1 MESSPVQRSTSEHVA
16 RIISFLT
23 ISPFQIVVYMVFA
36 NIICHNFIQEILL
49 NTISGTFFLLIP
61 LIPLWYLGRQNRIK
75 NYSINREDR
84 GILLLIQISGFTGVS
99 IIYYIYP
106 TYTGL
111 DTTILFIFAV
121 GYTLL
126 HVFSLIITSGLKHK
140 ISLHMT
146 GAASSITALVIVLGW
161 EWAFL
166 YLSCLP
172 IAWARV
178 KLQAH
183 TRAQVIFGTI
193 LGILTL
199 FFIYLGFGYLF

>member
-1 MESSPVQRSTSEHVA
+1 MESPPVQQFKSQQVA
-16 RIISFLT
+16 RIISFIA
-23 ISPFQIVVYMVFA
+23 ISPFQIVLYLVFA
-36 NIICHNFIQEILL
+36 NLICQNFTQEMILD
-49 NTISGTFFLLIP
+49 TISGAFFLLIP
-61 LIPLWYLGRQNRIK
+61 LIPLWYLTRQNRIK

-84 GILLLIQISGFTGVS
+84 GILFLIQIIGFTGLS
-99 IIYYIYP
+99 IIYYVYP

-121 GYTLL
+121 GYTILQ
-126 HVFSLIITSGLKHK
+126 VFSLIITSGLKHK

-146 GAASSITALVIVLGW
+146 GAASCITALVIVLGW

-166 YLSCLP
+166 YLFCLP

-183 TRAQVIFGTI
+183 TRAQVIFGTV
-193 LGILTL
+193 LGLLTI
-199 FFIYLGFGYLF
+199 FFTYLGFGYLF

>member
-1 MESSPVQRSTSEHVA
+1 MESSSVQQTTTQRIA
-16 RIISFLT
+16 RIISFLA
-23 ISPFQIVVYMVFA
+23 ISPFQIVLYLVFA
-36 NIICHNFIQEILL
+36 SIICQNFTQELIL
-49 NTISGTFFLLIP
+49 NTFSGIFFLLIP
-61 LIPLWYLGRQNRIK
+61 LIPLWYLTRKNRIQ

-84 GILLLIQISGFTGVS
+84 GILFLIQIIGFTGLS
-99 IIYYIYP
+99 IIYYVYP

-121 GYTLL
+121 GYTILN
-126 HVFSLIITSGLKHK
+126 VFSLIITSGLKHK

-146 GAASSITALVIVLGW
+146 GATSSITALVIVLGW

-166 YLSCLP
+166 YLFCIP

-193 LGILTL
+193 LGILTIV
-199 FFIYLGFGYLF
+199 FTYLGFGYLF

>member
-1 MESSPVQRSTSEHVA
+1 MESSSVQRSPSQRIA
-16 RIISFLT
+16 RIISFVA
-23 ISPFQIVVYMVFA
+23 ISPFQIVAYLVFA
-36 NIICHNFIQEILL
+36 NLICQNFTQEMILD
-49 NTISGTFFLLIP
+49 TISGTFFLLIP
-61 LIPLWYLGRQNRIK
+61 LIPLWYLTRQNRIK

-84 GILLLIQISGFTGVS
+84 GILFLIQIIGFTGLS
-99 IIYYIYP
+99 IIYYVYP

-111 DTTILFIFAV
+111 NTTILFIFAV
-121 GYTLL
+121 GYTIL

-166 YLSCLP
+166 YLFCLL

-193 LGILTL
+193 LGILTIL
-199 FFIYLGFGYLF
+199 FTYLCFGYLF

>member
-1 MESSPVQRSTSEHVA
+1 MEPSSAQQTTSEHVA
-16 RIISFLT
+16 RIISFIT
-23 ISPFQIVVYMVFA
+23 ISPFQIALYLLFA
-36 NIICHNFIQEILL
+36 TLICQNFIQEMILD
-49 NTISGTFFLLIP
+49 TISGTFFLLIP
-61 LIPLWYLGRQNRIK
+61 LIPLWYLTRQNRIK

-84 GILLLIQISGFTGVS
+84 GILFLIQIIGFTGLS
-99 IIYYIYP
+99 IIYYTYP

-111 DTTILFIFAV
+111 DTNILFIFAV
-121 GYTLL
+121 GYTILN
-126 HVFSLIITSGLKHK
+126 VFSLIITSGLKHK

-166 YLSCLP
+166 YLLCLP

-183 TRAQVIFGTI
+183 TRAQVLFGTI
-193 LGILTL
+193 LGILTIFFTYLCFGFL
-199 FFIYLGFGYLF
+199 F